1 MVQAESVNEYT
12 VEIFKTLPPTALA
25 GMRLLVLLNAGAAV
39 ALLANY
45 DKLQQVIGPTN
56 IRNAMYWYIVGLFFC
71 AVLAIAIYLTNYLL
85 YRANFVRQESP
96 RWYGK
101 AQTWIVVGLPCAVLG
116 LVCFMLG
123 SYAAISNT
131 ATKALSI
138 GHMISPARKFSVEHN
153 GQILKVLYIVVSPD
167 REMTS
172 FSYVAVDSD
181 GKLYPRLTPR
191 EITRFIPD
199 H

>member
-71 AVLAIAIYLTNYLL
+71 AVLAN
-85 YRANFVRQESP
+85 RH
-96 RWYGK
+96 
-101 AQTWIVVGLPCAVLG
+101 LPNQLP
-116 LVCFMLG
+116 
-123 SYAAISNT
+123 
-131 ATKALSI
+131 AL
-138 GHMISPARKFSVEHN
+138 
-153 GQILKVLYIVVSPD
+153 
-167 REMTS
+167 
-172 FSYVAVDSD
+172 
-181 GKLYPRLTPR
+181 
-191 EITRFIPD
+191 
-199 H
+199 